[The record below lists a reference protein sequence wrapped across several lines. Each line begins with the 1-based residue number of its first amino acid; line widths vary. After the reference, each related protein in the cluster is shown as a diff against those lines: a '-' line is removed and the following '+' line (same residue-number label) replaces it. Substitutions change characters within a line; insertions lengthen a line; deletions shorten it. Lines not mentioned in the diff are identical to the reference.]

1 MCSAIGKMAA
11 IVAIAAD
18 TVSRARREGVGMCGQ
33 HTAAPNPGKGG
44 VSARNHYKDSNKS
57 VKNTLQLFEYPA
69 HAQPLCFRTQNAN
82 QAD

>member
-33 HTAAPNPGKGG
+33 HTATPNPGKGG
-44 VSARNHYKDSNKS
+44 VSVLNHYKDSNKS
-57 VKNTLQLFEYPA
+57 VKNTLQLFAYPA
-69 HAQPLCFRTQNAN
+69 RAHPLCFRTQNAN
-82 QAD
+82 RAD